1 MRTALLVAATLALV
15 ASLALI
21 VRFVTLAK
29 ISQDRAGR
37 HLSPD
42 QGASP
47 LAACPNQPGC
57 ARREV
62 AGRERDGVLESLRAN
77 LERAP
82 RTRIVRVTSHYLHA
96 EVRSRLFGFVDDVE
110 ARLDPVTGR
119 LELRSASRVGKSDLG
134 VNGARLDR
142 LLAALSP
149 RADRVEGT

>member
-1 MRTALLVAATLALV
+1 MRTALLVTAALVLV

-21 VRFVTLAK
+21 VRFVTLARV
-29 ISQDRAGR
+29 SQDRVGR
-37 HLSPD
+37 HLSSD
-42 QGASP
+42 DGVSS

-62 AGRERDGVLESLRAN
+62 AGRELDGTLETLRAA

-82 RTRIVRVTSHYLHA
+82 RTRIVRVAPTYLHA

-110 ARLDPVTGR
+110 ARLDPVTGQ

-142 LLAALSP
+142 LLAALSQ
-149 RADRVEGT
+149 G

>member
-1 MRTALLVAATLALV
+1 MRTALLVAVALVLV

-37 HLSPD
+37 SLSPD
-42 QGASP
+42 LGASP

-62 AGRERDGVLESLRAN
+62 AGSELDGALESLRAN

-82 RTRIVRVTSHYLHA
+82 RTRIVRVSPTYLRA

-110 ARLDPVTGR
+110 ARLDPVSGQ

-142 LLAALSP
+142 LLKALLG
-149 RADRVEGT
+149 AGT